1 MSNLFFYEYSFG
13 KEKGVEVIASGL
25 VGATDAI
32 PAPAHKLTSVIE
44 ADLVEQGYT
53 KTNIKFGRLINI
65 KRV

>member
-13 KEKGVEVIASGL
+13 KEKGVEIIASGL

-32 PAPAHKLTSVIE
+32 PAGAHKLTAIIE
-44 ADLVEQGYT
+44 ANLVEQGHT